1 MNATPAPHAPRTALR
16 VLLWSGAL
24 ALLLLPAL
32 AMKFSDEVAW
42 DTADFIVFGAM
53 LLVACSL
60 VEAAMRRFRGLAG
73 AAGALLAVGTGF
85 LLAWAN
91 LAVGIVGA
99 PADPANLVFFA
110 LLALVGAGALI
121 TRLRAPGTPR
131 TLLAGAAALAL
142 TTPWVLLAD
151 GPVAAT
157 ACALVAVAWS
167 ASAALLRHAARTAG
181 T

>member
-110 LLALVGAGALI
+110 LLALVGAGAL
-121 TRLRAPGTPR
+121 
-131 TLLAGAAALAL
+131 

-181 T
+181 P